1 MNNSELIKDLQS
13 KGLSQETFYEAMSW
27 DEFVKEQERLVEDD
41 KALKA
46 LLVLKKEEE
55 CVAEVSLEQVLTSSF
70 QTAKDTI
77 DKMTLAKRIE
87 MTLAKRIEMLD
98 DLDKYRDYLYEQ
110 VNRYGAQGLSK
121 DEQLKASEFRV
132 IMGRIKHMEII
143 QNWLFGII

>member
-27 DEFVKEQERLVEDD
+27 DEFVKEQARLVEDD
-41 KALKA
+41 KALKV
-46 LLVLKKEEE
+46 LLILKKEEE
-55 CVAEVSLEQVLTSSF
+55 SVAEVSLEQVLTSSF
-70 QTAKDTI
+70 QTAKNTI
-77 DKMTLAKRIE
+77 DKMA
-87 MTLAKRIEMLD
+87 LAKRIEMLD

>member
-1 MNNSELIKDLQS
+1 MNNSELIKGLQS

-27 DEFVKEQERLVEDD
+27 DEFVKEQARLVEDD

-46 LLVLKKEEE
+46 LLILKKEEE
-55 CVAEVSLEQVLTSSF
+55 SVAEVSLEQVLTSSF

-77 DKMTLAKRIE
+77 DK

>member
-27 DEFVKEQERLVEDD
+27 DEFVKEQARLVGDD

-46 LLVLKKEEE
+46 LLILKKEEE
-55 CVAEVSLEQVLTSSF
+55 SVAEVSLEQVLTSSF

-77 DKMTLAKRIE
+77 DKMA
-87 MTLAKRIEMLD
+87 LAKRIEMLD

>member
-55 CVAEVSLEQVLTSSF
+55 CVAEVSLEQVLTFSF

-77 DKMTLAKRIE
+77 DK

>member
-27 DEFVKEQERLVEDD
+27 DEFVKEQARLVEDD

-46 LLVLKKEEE
+46 LLILKKEEE
-55 CVAEVSLEQVLTSSF
+55 SVAEVSLEQVLTSSF

-77 DKMTLAKRIE
+77 DK

>member
-27 DEFVKEQERLVEDD
+27 DEFVKEQARLVKDD

-46 LLVLKKEEE
+46 LLILKKEEE
-55 CVAEVSLEQVLTSSF
+55 SVAEVSLEQVLTSSF

-87 MTLAKRIEMLD
+87 MLN

>member
-27 DEFVKEQERLVEDD
+27 DEFVKEQARLVEDD

-46 LLVLKKEEE
+46 LLILKKEEE
-55 CVAEVSLEQVLTSSF
+55 SVAEVSLEQVLTSSF

-87 MTLAKRIEMLD
+87 MLN

>member
-27 DEFVKEQERLVEDD
+27 DEFVKEQARLVEDD

-46 LLVLKKEEE
+46 LLILKKEEE
-55 CVAEVSLEQVLTSSF
+55 SVAEVSLEQVLTSSF

-77 DKMTLAKRIE
+77 DK

-121 DEQLKASEFRV
+121 DEQLKTSEFRV

>member
-27 DEFVKEQERLVEDD
+27 DEFVKEQARLVEDD
-41 KALKA
+41 RALKA
-46 LLVLKKEEE
+46 LLILKKEEE
-55 CVAEVSLEQVLTSSF
+55 SVAEVSLEQVLTSSF

-77 DKMTLAKRIE
+77 DK

-132 IMGRIKHMEII
+132 IMGRIKHMKII

>member
-1 MNNSELIKDLQS
+1 MNNSELIKDMQS

-27 DEFVKEQERLVEDD
+27 DEFVKEQARLVEDD

-46 LLVLKKEEE
+46 LLILKKEEE
-55 CVAEVSLEQVLTSSF
+55 SVAEVSLEQVLTSSF

-87 MTLAKRIEMLD
+87 MLD

-110 VNRYGAQGLSK
+110 VNRYGAQGLNK

>member
-27 DEFVKEQERLVEDD
+27 DEFVKEQARLVEDD

-46 LLVLKKEEE
+46 LLILKKEEE
-55 CVAEVSLEQVLTSSF
+55 SVAEVSLEQVLTSSF

-77 DKMTLAKRIE
+77 DK

-121 DEQLKASEFRV
+121 DEQLKASEFHV

>member
-27 DEFVKEQERLVEDD
+27 DEFVKEQARLVEDD

-46 LLVLKKEEE
+46 LLILKKEEE
-55 CVAEVSLEQVLTSSF
+55 SVAEVSLEQVLTSPF

-77 DKMTLAKRIE
+77 DK

>member
-13 KGLSQETFYEAMSW
+13 KGLNQETFYEAMSW
-27 DEFVKEQERLVEDD
+27 DEFVKEQARLVEDD

-46 LLVLKKEEE
+46 LLILKKEEE
-55 CVAEVSLEQVLTSSF
+55 SVAEVSLEQVLTSSF

-77 DKMTLAKRIE
+77 DK

>member
-41 KALKA
+41 KALKT

-77 DKMTLAKRIE
+77 DK

>member
-27 DEFVKEQERLVEDD
+27 DEFVKEQARLVEDD

-46 LLVLKKEEE
+46 LLILKKEEE
-55 CVAEVSLEQVLTSSF
+55 SVAEVSLEQVLTSSF
-70 QTAKDTI
+70 QAAKDTI
-77 DKMTLAKRIE
+77 DK

>member
-13 KGLSQETFYEAMSW
+13 KRLSQETFYEAMSW
-27 DEFVKEQERLVEDD
+27 DEFVKEQARLVEDD

-46 LLVLKKEEE
+46 LLILKKEEE
-55 CVAEVSLEQVLTSSF
+55 SVAEVSLEQVLTSSF
-70 QTAKDTI
+70 QIAKDTI
-77 DKMTLAKRIE
+77 DK

>member
-27 DEFVKEQERLVEDD
+27 DEFVKEQARLVEDD

-46 LLVLKKEEE
+46 LLILKKEEE
-55 CVAEVSLEQVLTSSF
+55 NVAEVSLEQVLTSSF

-77 DKMTLAKRIE
+77 DK

>member
-27 DEFVKEQERLVEDD
+27 DEFVKEQARLVEDD

-46 LLVLKKEEE
+46 LLILKKEEE
-55 CVAEVSLEQVLTSSF
+55 SVAEVSLGQVLTSSF

-77 DKMTLAKRIE
+77 DK

>member
-87 MTLAKRIEMLD
+87 MLD

>member
-27 DEFVKEQERLVEDD
+27 DEFVKEQARLVEDD

-55 CVAEVSLEQVLTSSF
+55 SVAEVSLEQVLTSSF

-77 DKMTLAKRIE
+77 DK

>member
-27 DEFVKEQERLVEDD
+27 DEFVREQARLVEDD

-46 LLVLKKEEE
+46 LLILKKEEE
-55 CVAEVSLEQVLTSSF
+55 SVAEVSLEQVLTSSF

-77 DKMTLAKRIE
+77 DK

>member
-27 DEFVKEQERLVEDD
+27 DEFVKEQARLVEDD

-46 LLVLKKEEE
+46 LLILKKEEE
-55 CVAEVSLEQVLTSSF
+55 SVAEVSLERVLTSSF

-77 DKMTLAKRIE
+77 DK

>member
-27 DEFVKEQERLVEDD
+27 DEFVKEQARLVEND

-46 LLVLKKEEE
+46 LLILKKEEE
-55 CVAEVSLEQVLTSSF
+55 SVAEVSLEQVLTSSF

-77 DKMTLAKRIE
+77 DK

>member
-27 DEFVKEQERLVEDD
+27 DEFVKEQARLVEDD

-46 LLVLKKEEE
+46 LLILKKEEE
-55 CVAEVSLEQVLTSSF
+55 SVAEVSLEQVLTSSF

-87 MTLAKRIEMLD
+87 MLD

-110 VNRYGAQGLSK
+110 VSRYGAQGLSK
-121 DEQLKASEFRV
+121 DEQLEASEFRV
-132 IMGRIKHMEII
+132 IMGRIKHMEIV

>member
-1 MNNSELIKDLQS
+1 M
-13 KGLSQETFYEAMSW
+13 
-27 DEFVKEQERLVEDD
+27 
-41 KALKA
+41 
-46 LLVLKKEEE
+46 
-55 CVAEVSLEQVLTSSF
+55 AEVSLEQVLTSSF

-77 DKMTLAKRIE
+77 DK

>member
-27 DEFVKEQERLVEDD
+27 DEFVKEQTRLVEDD

-46 LLVLKKEEE
+46 LLILKKEEE
-55 CVAEVSLEQVLTSSF
+55 SVAEVSLEQVLTSSF

-77 DKMTLAKRIE
+77 DKMA
-87 MTLAKRIEMLD
+87 LAKRIEMLD

>member
-27 DEFVKEQERLVEDD
+27 DEFVKEQARLVEDD

-46 LLVLKKEEE
+46 LLILKKEEE
-55 CVAEVSLEQVLTSSF
+55 SIAEVSLEQVLTSSF

-77 DKMTLAKRIE
+77 DK

>member
-27 DEFVKEQERLVEDD
+27 DEFVKEQARLVEDD

-46 LLVLKKEEE
+46 LLILKKEEE
-55 CVAEVSLEQVLTSSF
+55 SVAEVSLEQVLTSSF

-77 DKMTLAKRIE
+77 DK

-143 QNWLFGII
+143 QNWMFGII

>member
-13 KGLSQETFYEAMSW
+13 KRLSQETFYEAMSW
-27 DEFVKEQERLVEDD
+27 DEFVKEQARLVEDD

-46 LLVLKKEEE
+46 LLILKKEEE
-55 CVAEVSLEQVLTSSF
+55 SVAEVSLEQVLTSSF

-77 DKMTLAKRIE
+77 DK

>member
-1 MNNSELIKDLQS
+1 MNNSELIKDMQS

-27 DEFVKEQERLVEDD
+27 DEFVKEQARLVEDD

-46 LLVLKKEEE
+46 LLILKKEEE
-55 CVAEVSLEQVLTSSF
+55 SVAEVSLEQVLTSSF

-77 DKMTLAKRIE
+77 DK

>member
-27 DEFVKEQERLVEDD
+27 DEFVKEQARLVEDD
-41 KALKA
+41 KARKA
-46 LLVLKKEEE
+46 LLILKKEEE
-55 CVAEVSLEQVLTSSF
+55 SVAEVSLEQVLTSSF

-77 DKMTLAKRIE
+77 DK

-132 IMGRIKHMEII
+132 IMWRIKHMEII

>member
-1 MNNSELIKDLQS
+1 MNNFELIKDLQS

-27 DEFVKEQERLVEDD
+27 DEFVKEQARLVEDD

-46 LLVLKKEEE
+46 LLILKKEEE
-55 CVAEVSLEQVLTSSF
+55 SVAEVSLEQVLTSSF

-87 MTLAKRIEMLD
+87 MLD
-98 DLDKYRDYLYEQ
+98 DLNKYRDYLYEQ

>member
-27 DEFVKEQERLVEDD
+27 DEFVKEQARLVEDD

-46 LLVLKKEEE
+46 LLILKKEEE
-55 CVAEVSLEQVLTSSF
+55 SMAEVSLEQVLTSSF
-70 QTAKDTI
+70 QAAKDTI
-77 DKMTLAKRIE
+77 DK

>member
-27 DEFVKEQERLVEDD
+27 DEFVKEQARLVEDD

-46 LLVLKKEEE
+46 LLILKKEEE
-55 CVAEVSLEQVLTSSF
+55 SVAEISLEQVLTSSF

-77 DKMTLAKRIE
+77 DK

>member
-27 DEFVKEQERLVEDD
+27 DEFVKEQARLVEDD

-46 LLVLKKEEE
+46 LLILKKEEE
-55 CVAEVSLEQVLTSSF
+55 SVAEVSLEQVLTSSF

-77 DKMTLAKRIE
+77 DK

-132 IMGRIKHMEII
+132 IMGRIKHVEII

>member
-27 DEFVKEQERLVEDD
+27 DEFVKEQARLVEDD

-46 LLVLKKEEE
+46 LLILKKEEE
-55 CVAEVSLEQVLTSSF
+55 SVAEVSLEQMLTSSF

-77 DKMTLAKRIE
+77 DK

>member
-55 CVAEVSLEQVLTSSF
+55 NVAEVSLEQVLTSSF

-77 DKMTLAKRIE
+77 DK

>member
-27 DEFVKEQERLVEDD
+27 DEFVKEQARLVEDD
-41 KALKA
+41 RALKA
-46 LLVLKKEEE
+46 LLILKKEEE
-55 CVAEVSLEQVLTSSF
+55 SVAEVSLEQVLTSSF

-77 DKMTLAKRIE
+77 DK